1 MSLYIRKNPNP
12 ATLLAKAYAEYPPDG
27 YEPSTDEA
35 AAEWVAAQL
44 AAGWV
49 PAPPPEPTG
58 RLTLAQAESLLD
70 SILDDWARAKGYVD
84 AARCITYANDP
95 DETFQSE
102 GQAMLAARS
111 SVWVACRAMISAPDF
126 NGVMTEA
133 GVRSFAAPFAPYWI
147 T

>member
-1 MSLYIRKNPNP
+1 MPLYIRKNPNP
-12 ATLLAKAYAEYPPDG
+12 ATLLAKAYADIAPEG
-27 YEPSTDEA
+27 YEPGTEQA

-49 PAPPPEPTG
+49 PVHPEPTEH
-58 RLTLAQAESLLD
+58 LTLAQAETLLD
-70 SILDDWARAKGYVD
+70 SILDEWAKAKGYVS

-95 DETFQSE
+95 DETFRME

-111 SVWVACRAMISAPDF
+111 AVWVACRAMISAPDF

-133 GVRSFAAPFAPYWI
+133 GVRTFAAPFAPYWI
-147 T
+147 ES

>member
-1 MSLYIRKNPNP
+1 MSLYILKNPNP
-12 ATLLAKAYAEYPPDG
+12 STLYSVSRTPIEG
-27 YEPSTDEA
+27 YEGVTEEYLESWK
-35 AAEWVAAQL
+35 AEQL

-49 PAPPPEPTG
+49 PVHSEPTEN
-58 RLTLAQAESLLD
+58 LTLAEAESLLD
-70 SILDDWARAKGYVD
+70 SILDEWAQAKGYVD

-95 DETFQSE
+95 DETFRME

-126 NGVMTEA
+126 DGVMTEA

-147 T
+147 ES